1 MQPGSRSPRAAACD
15 HAIDH
20 GINCLTYE
28 CGNES
33 EIVEKVNSL
42 KSDPDMARE
51 IARKARSDVVSKF
64 NQKAMAKRI
73 CEFVREIFSTKG
85 RLKN

>member
-1 MQPGSRSPRAAACD
+1 MQPGSISARAAACD
-15 HAIDH
+15 HAIDRE
-20 GINCLTYE
+20 INCSTFE
-28 CGNES
+28 CRNES

-42 KSDPDMARE
+42 ISDPDMAWEIERE
-51 IARKARSDVVSKF
+51 VRSDVLSEF
-64 NQKAMAKRI
+64 NKKALEKRI

>member
-1 MQPGSRSPRAAACD
+1 
-15 HAIDH
+15 
-20 GINCLTYE
+20 LTYE

-42 KSDPDMARE
+42 ISDPDMARE
-51 IARKARSDVVSKF
+51 IARKARSDVLSRF
-64 NQKAMAKRI
+64 NEKAMAKRI
-73 CEFVREIFSTKG
+73 CEFVREVFSAKG